1 MKIQSIIVT
10 IITFVM
16 FTFNNSIAQGHF
28 RVRNDA
34 FVQVGYETYKT
45 LSLGQGDNSPN
56 NGRFALEY
64 WAGGLN
70 FWKPWPTSNASNFNL
85 FLRDDGNAAI
95 GSSGDSNFKL
105 DVAGDCRCGS
115 WTSNSDRR
123 FKSNILPVESA
134 LEKLLLLKPVT
145 YQLGYAFSK
154 YNISREGLPEAKLKT
169 MESDSLVKVAP
180 NDRIGL
186 IAQDVESVFPQLVTK
201 DDKGFL
207 SVNYLDLVPV
217 LIEGIKELQ
226 NQILDL
232 KKQVAALKK

>member
-1 MKIQSIIVT
+1 
-10 IITFVM
+10 
-16 FTFNNSIAQGHF
+16 
-28 RVRNDA
+28 
-34 FVQVGYETYKT
+34 
-45 LSLGQGDNSPN
+45 
-56 NGRFALEY
+56 
-64 WAGGLN
+64 
-70 FWKPWPTSNASNFNL
+70 
-85 FLRDDGNAAI
+85 
-95 GSSGDSNFKL
+95 
-105 DVAGDCRCGS
+105 
-115 WTSNSDRR
+115 
-123 FKSNILPVESA
+123 
-134 LEKLLLLKPVT
+134 
-145 YQLGYAFSK
+145 
-154 YNISREGLPEAKLKT
+154 